1 MHSLEV
7 ITSEISLA
15 MTPKHHII
23 CTPSV
28 ALRSTASASVLTT
41 LRVGVKRKRQD
52 IIDIASGA
60 VRGHGDQ
67 LLIETV
73 SELLDGVS

>member
-1 MHSLEV
+1 MHSLDV

-15 MTPKHHII
+15 MTPEHHII

-52 IIDIASGA
+52 IIDIAGA
-60 VRGHGDQ
+60 GRGHGDQ